1 MYARTKKVGSVGRY
15 GPRIG
20 GKIRREVRK
29 IEDKAKQNRCTSCG
43 KKVRR
48 IASGIWECRFCGMNF
63 TGGAYYT
70 VTKKRAT
77 SISKPELEKVE
88 VTPKEEKVKKAAKEK
103 PKKEEKAPV
112 EDSKTA
118 PAEEEEATPSDEVS
132 DAPDEEA
139 APVEESAAP
148 EEEEETVPAEDEA
161 SPEEEAVPEQE
172 VEDLQPEESESKTK
186 DKSESK

>member
-1 MYARTKKVGSVGRY
+1 MYARTKKVGSLGRY

-43 KKVRR
+43 KNVRR
-48 IASGIWECRFCGMNF
+48 IASGIWECRFCGMKF

-70 VTKKRAT
+70 ITKKRTT

-88 VTPKEEKVKKAAKEK
+88 IEPKEEKVKKAAKEK

-112 EDSKTA
+112 EDNKTA
-118 PAEEEEATPSDEVS
+118 PVKDVD

-139 APVEESAAP
+139 APP
-148 EEEEETVPAEDEA
+148 EEEDAVPAEDET
-161 SPEEEAVPEQE
+161 VPEQE
-172 VEDLQPEESESKTK
+172 IENSQPEESESKTK
-186 DKSESK
+186 DKSK

>member
-29 IEDKAKQNRCTSCG
+29 IEDKTKQNRCTSCG

-48 IASGIWECRFCGMNF
+48 IASGIWECRFCGMKF

-88 VTPKEEKVKKAAKEK
+88 VAPKEEKVKKAAKEK

-118 PAEEEEATPSDEVS
+118 PAEEEESVPSEEVK
-132 DAPDEEA
+132 EA
-139 APVEESAAP
+139 APP
-148 EEEEETVPAEDEA
+148 EEEEEAVPAEDEA
-161 SPEEEAVPEQE
+161 APEQE
-172 VEDLQPEESESKTK
+172 VEDSQPEESESKTK
-186 DKSESK
+186 G

>member
-1 MYARTKKVGSVGRY
+1 MCARTKKVGSVGRY

-48 IASGIWECRFCGMNF
+48 IASGIWECRFCGMKF

-88 VTPKEEKVKKAAKEK
+88 VAPKEEKVKKAAKEK
-103 PKKEEKAPV
+103 PKKGEKAPV
-112 EDSKTA
+112 EDV
-118 PAEEEEATPSDEVS
+118 EEAAKEEGTSATE

-139 APVEESAAP
+139 VPVEEEESVPSEGVEEAAPP
-148 EEEEETVPAEDEA
+148 EEEEEAVPAEDETA
-161 SPEEEAVPEQE
+161 PEEE
-172 VEDLQPEESESKTK
+172 VEDSQPEESESKTK
-186 DKSESK
+186 DKSK

>member
-48 IASGIWECRFCGMNF
+48 IASGIWECRFCGMKF

-77 SISKPELEKVE
+77 SISKPEMEKVE
-88 VTPKEEKVKKAAKEK
+88 IAPKEEKVKKAAK
-103 PKKEEKAPV
+103 KKTKEAAPV
-112 EDSKTA
+112 E
-118 PAEEEEATPSDEVS
+118 EVKE
-132 DAPDEEA
+132 APDEEA
-139 APVEESAAP
+139 VPVEEEEVEESAAP
-148 EEEEETVPAEDEA
+148 EEEEEAAPAEDETEA
-161 SPEEEAVPEQE
+161 SPS
-172 VEDLQPEESESKTK
+172 EESETE

>member
-43 KKVRR
+43 KKVKR
-48 IASGIWECRFCGMNF
+48 IASGIWECRFCGSTF

-70 VTKKRAT
+70 VTKKKAT

-88 VTPKEEKVKKAAKEK
+88 ITPKEEKVKKAAA
-103 PKKEEKAPV
+103 KKKTDEAAPATEEETAPV
-112 EDSKTA
+112 ED
-118 PAEEEEATPSDEVS
+118 V
-132 DAPDEEA
+132 EEA
-139 APVEESAAP
+139 AKEEETSATEDAHDEETVPVEDVK
-148 EEEEETVPAEDEA
+148 EETVPAPDEA
-161 SPEEEAVPEQE
+161 APEEEAVPEQE
-172 VEDLQPEESESKTK
+172 VEASQPEESESKTK
-186 DKSESK
+186 DKSK